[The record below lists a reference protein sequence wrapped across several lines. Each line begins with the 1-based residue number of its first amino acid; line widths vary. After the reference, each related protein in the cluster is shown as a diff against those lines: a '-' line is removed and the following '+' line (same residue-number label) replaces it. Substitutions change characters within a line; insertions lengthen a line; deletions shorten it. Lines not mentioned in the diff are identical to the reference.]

1 MHNEMQL
8 PLLGWSSRVGSS
20 KVSPRDAPSLSPLTP
35 PVRAAAVGCLLR
47 RMYASVPSVSTSDH
61 KPFVAAFDL
70 LPSVPVDF
78 TDSDNA
84 PRGEL
89 PKPPGFSESS
99 SHDQDHAVAKRGLV
113 DQTQLK
119 LKKAKELSWSPG
131 KNFMMTAFMLVRL

>member
-61 KPFVAAFDL
+61 KPVVAAFDL
-70 LPSVPVDF
+70 LPSVPVHPHQAMSKDM
-78 TDSDNA
+78 
-84 PRGEL
+84 
-89 PKPPGFSESS
+89 
-99 SHDQDHAVAKRGLV
+99 HLV
-113 DQTQLK
+113 CIPYCEYEQ
-119 LKKAKELSWSPG
+119 
-131 KNFMMTAFMLVRL
+131 